1 MWYSSAIMAAAPD
14 SPNTVDTIED
24 IIRILR
30 EKPEI
35 REAARREILTDEL
48 LELPEKVAQIIAIQ
62 EQMLER
68 LDRHGEQLA
77 AHGKTLA
84 AHGKT
89 LAAHGKRLDRIDVR
103 LDGIDGRLDGLDSKV
118 SQLGG
123 KVSRLEGLAAMQVA
137 EKRYALIALEMGL
150 DEPRMLSLVEIA
162 KMAMGD
168 AASEYTESE
177 LNSFRDC
184 DIIMSARNAD
194 GDESYVA
201 VQVST
206 TVDHDDIRRAID
218 HAKMVS
224 RFTGRPA
231 RPAVAGFGSVQVA
244 ERRLS
249 SGAVHWHRM
258 PSSGMNPR

>member
-1 MWYSSAIMAAAPD
+1 MAAAPD

-30 EKPEI
+30 EKPEV
-35 REAARREILTDEL
+35 RDAVRREILTDEL
-48 LELPEKVAQIIAIQ
+48 LELPEKVAQIITIQ
-62 EQMLER
+62 QQILER
-68 LDRHGEQLA
+68 LDGHDEQLRAHGEMLA
-77 AHGKTLA
+77 E
-84 AHGKT
+84 
-89 LAAHGKRLDRIDVR
+89 HGKRLDSIDVRLDGIDVR

-118 SQLGG
+118 FRLEG

-162 KMAMGD
+162 KMAMSD

-184 DIIMSARNAD
+184 DIIMSARSSD
-194 GDESYVA
+194 GGESYVA

-206 TVDHDDIRRAID
+206 TVDHDDISRAID

-231 RPAVAGFGSVQVA
+231 RPAVAGFGSVRVA
-244 ERRLS
+244 ERRLAS
-249 SGAVHWHRM
+249 EAVHWHRM